1 VPSGKNPRF
10 FWFFRD
16 RDRGMKKVNRPGKTR
31 SPSVQRG
38 FYLHKGLWWRFKQK
52 AKAIGKPYN
61 SLLSEVLKDF
71 LDSGD
76 RPHPVLGAEWQSVPI
91 AIPKHLSDRLDRE
104 ANRQRVAYSWIA
116 NHAIKVFLETDKE
129 ERNNDKIMG

>member
-1 VPSGKNPRF
+1 
-10 FWFFRD
+10 
-16 RDRGMKKVNRPGKTR
+16 MKKVNRPGRAR

-52 AKAIGKPYN
+52 ARSLGKPYN

-76 RPHPVLGAEWQSVPI
+76 IPHPVLGAEWQGVPI
-91 AIPKHLSDRLDRE
+91 SIPKELSDRLDRE
-104 ANRQRVAYSWIA
+104 ANRQKVTYSCFA
-116 NHAIKVFLETDKE
+116 NRAIHDFLESDKE